1 MADSNVYELIIK
13 IEGDASSSSKVD
25 EDGKPNQE
33 PRNDKAKEL
42 TKKKTLKSTVSFYAG
57 LALSVGKQVVGNI
70 GTRERNNLL
79 QTKINSSLKMVNP
92 ISLLATS
99 ISGNIKREVAM
110 QKEIHK
116 TENIAGRSGYMNRSR

>member
-25 EDGKPNQE
+25 EDGKTNQE

-42 TKKKTLKSTVSFYAG
+42 TKKKTLKSTASFYDG